1 MSTPHR
7 VLFVCLGNICRS
19 PLAEALLRSK
29 DPEGR
34 FEVDSAGT
42 SGFHQG
48 ESPDYRT
55 RKSAARHGL
64 SMEGICSRPFE
75 PEDFDRFDVILA
87 MDRSNRDVLLGMAQ
101 TDAHRAKIRLM
112 LDELHP
118 GAELE
123 VPDPFH
129 GGDEG
134 FEQVYSL
141 LDQAC
146 DALIER
152 YRAHV

>member
-1 MSTPHR
+1 MSTPYR

-64 SMEGICSRPFE
+64 SMEGIRSRPIE
-75 PEDFDRFDVILA
+75 PADLDRFDVILA
-87 MDRSNRDVLLGMAQ
+87 MDRSNREALWQMAQ
-101 TDAHRAKIRLM
+101 TDAQRAKIRLM
-112 LDELHP
+112 LDELQL

-134 FEQVYSL
+134 FEQVYAL
-141 LDQAC
+141 LDKAC
-146 DALIER
+146 DALVER
-152 YRAHV
+152 TRSHI